1 MRKDKQLK
9 RRLYSVLLLV
19 FICGGQIFEGT
30 GYALASETEALPAPA
45 AVTEIDLGEYQSQ
58 MKVGEKQL
66 LSVTVLPAEAADTKI
81 TYSSGNPGVAEING
95 AGRITALN
103 VGMAEITVSSGGISQ
118 RFTLTVVSGEVPVK
132 DIDLGDYQSE
142 MKVGER
148 QLLGIT
154 ILPENATDTK
164 VSYSS
169 GNPVVAE
176 INEMGRITAQS
187 EGKTEITAACGGVSK
202 KFTLTVAEA
211 NTAVRDIDLGDC
223 PAEIEV
229 GTSQLLSVT
238 PIPTDAGEQ
247 SVTYKSSDTKIAT
260 VNEIGRVTGIAIGKA
275 DITVS
280 CGKVKKKFSLKV
292 IEAKDENE
300 KIPVKDI
307 EISDHEDELEVDKTM
322 NLSVTVLPAN
332 ATDTTVT
339 YRSSDEKI
347 ATVNSSGEVKGIG
360 AGKVTITVSAGNVSK
375 SVDLTVKYA
384 TAKIEMNTTY
394 LVLKEGDTFQLSAK
408 VLPATADQGITYESE
423 NPDIISVTG
432 GGLVTAKK
440 AGSGTE
446 LVKNSDTSTAVMVIV
461 NLEGRTQ
468 EPEQQESAGKTQTEY
483 GTEVSVKD
491 CPLVS
496 SDMLRYLYE
505 NGKVLTLHGDGYLL
519 QIDGKDIS
527 NWSNEFYTDI
537 EFKEEEKGTSFCVNR
552 EQNICGRITLQLEE
566 KTVSGEYLYLYNS
579 SKGKYELLDQKEMH
593 LLKLDSA
600 GKYLI
605 TEKKLGNGMV
615 KFAVVLVTAVVLLGL
630 VFVYI
635 GVKKKYW
642 FW

>member
-1 MRKDKQLK
+1 MRKEIQLK
-9 RRLYSVLLLV
+9 RRISSVLLLF
-19 FICGGQIFEGT
+19 FICVGQIAAGA
-30 GYALASETEALPAPA
+30 GYVRAAETEIPPVS
-45 AVTEIDLGEYQSQ
+45 VTDLDLGDYQSE

-66 LSVTVLPAEAADTKI
+66 LGVTVLPADAAETKI
-81 TYSSGNPGVAEING
+81 AYASGNPAVAEING
-95 AGRITALN
+95 AGRITALSI
-103 VGMAEITVSSGGISQ
+103 GTTEITVSCGGIS
-118 RFTLTVVSGEVPVK
+118 RNFTLTVVSGEVPVR

-148 QLLGIT
+148 QLLGVT
-154 ILPENATDTK
+154 VLPENATDTK
-164 VSYSS
+164 VTYST
-169 GNPVVAE
+169 GNPGVAE
-176 INEMGRITAQS
+176 INEMGRITALS
-187 EGKTEITAACGGVSK
+187 VGKTEITAACGGISK
-202 KFTLTVAEA
+202 KFTLTVAAA

-223 PAEIEV
+223 PSEIEV

-238 PIPTDAGEQ
+238 LIPTDAGEQ
-247 SVTYKSSDTKIAT
+247 NISYKSSDTKIAT
-260 VNEIGRVTGIAIGKA
+260 VNEIGRVTGVSTGKA

-280 CGKVKKKFSLKV
+280 CGNVKKKLSIKV
-292 IEAKDENE
+292 VAAKDENE

-332 ATDTTVT
+332 ATDTTVA

-360 AGKVTITVSAGNVSK
+360 PGKVTITVSAGNIAK
-375 SVDLTVKYA
+375 NVDLTVKYA

-394 LVLKEGDTFQLSAK
+394 LVMQEGETFQLSAR
-408 VLPATADQGITYESE
+408 VLPATADQGISYESE
-423 NPDIISVTG
+423 DTDILSVTG

-440 AGSGTE
+440 SGSGTV

-461 NLEGRTQ
+461 NLKGAEE
-468 EPEQQESAGKTQTEY
+468 EPKQQADAKTEQAEY

-496 SDMLRYLYE
+496 ADMLRYFYE
-505 NGKVLTLHGDGYLL
+505 NGKILTVHGDGYLL

-527 NWSNEFYTDI
+527 NWSNELYTEI
-537 EFKEEEKGTSFCVNR
+537 EFQEEEMGTSFCINR

-566 KTVSGEYLYLYNS
+566 KTVSGEYLYLYNA
-579 SKGKYELLDQKEMH
+579 SKEKYELLDQREMH

-605 TEKKLGNGMV
+605 TEKKLGNRMV
-615 KFAVVLVTAVVLLGL
+615 KFAVVLVTVFVILGL
-630 VFVYI
+630 SGVYI
-635 GVKKKYW
+635 AVKKKYW